1 DRTRAAATEH
11 PDRARGHRRAA
22 SVVGGARASVS
33 LRPALCFWIPFGNGK
48 MKSMAAWRVGFIPTV
63 DSRLVLIA
71 GFGGLLILMAFAGA
85 DGIQALQQ
93 IQTSNDRIR
102 DEFLLRTQ
110 VLERIRSDLYRSGT
124 DVRDYLLEPQAGR
137 AEGHRYTLLETRK
150 DMDAAL
156 QQYFGLLSSGEAQPF
171 TVLTQ
176 ELAAYWRVLE
186 PTFEWTARQRQ
197 EAGYAFLR
205 DDVFPRRTS
214 MLAIAGQIGRFNEAQ
229 LNSGKLAVQSTFRQ
243 FRSRL
248 TITLG
253 LTIALG
259 FVLAIF
265 STRKILKLEDTSAQH
280 YREMSHARAELKQL
294 SARLLKAQE
303 EERKLISRELHDEV
317 GQALTGVLVEM
328 ANFSNLI
335 RNREESALPKK
346 ADEIKRLLEG
356 SIGVVRN
363 MALLLRPSMLDDLGL
378 VPALQWQAREA
389 SKRSGIWVK
398 VAAEQVS
405 DELTEDHK
413 TCIYR
418 IVQEALHNIVQH
430 ANARNV
436 TITVTQEPDRLLLS
450 IQDDGRGFNPQQE
463 RGMGLIG
470 MEERVSALGG
480 RLIVESAS
488 GEGMLLRA
496 ALPLSQAATA
506 NAG

>member
-1 DRTRAAATEH
+1 
-11 PDRARGHRRAA
+11 
-22 SVVGGARASVS
+22 
-33 LRPALCFWIPFGNGK
+33 
-48 MKSMAAWRVGFIPTV
+48 MKSMAASRVGFIPTV

-85 DGIQALQQ
+85 DAIQALQR

-110 VLERIRSDLYRSGT
+110 VLERIRSDLYLSGT
-124 DVRDYLLEPQAGR
+124 DVRDYLLEPQAGK

-156 QQYFGLLSSGEAQPF
+156 QQYLRLLSSGEAQPF

-186 PTFEWTARQRQ
+186 PTFEWTAEQRQR
-197 EAGYAFLR
+197 AGYAFLR
-205 DDVFPRRTS
+205 DEVFPRRTA
-214 MLAIAGQIGRFNEAQ
+214 MLAIADQIGRFNEAQ
-229 LNSGKLAVQSTFRQ
+229 LNSGKLAVQRTFRQ

-248 TITLG
+248 MITIG
-253 LTIALG
+253 LTIVLG

-265 STRKILKLEDTSAQH
+265 STRKILKLEGTNAQH
-280 YREMSHARAELKQL
+280 YKEMSHARAELKQL
-294 SARLLKAQE
+294 SARLLEAQE

-328 ANFSNLI
+328 ANLSNLI
-335 RNREESALPKK
+335 RNKEESALSQK
-346 ADEIKRLLEG
+346 ADEIKRLLEE
-356 SIGVVRN
+356 SIGAVRN

-436 TITVTQEPDRLLLS
+436 RVTVTQEPDRLLLS

-488 GEGMLLRA
+488 GEGTLLRV
-496 ALPLSQAATA
+496 ALPLTQAVTA

>member
-1 DRTRAAATEH
+1 MKTMAAT
-11 PDRARGHRRAA
+11 
-22 SVVGGARASVS
+22 
-33 LRPALCFWIPFGNGK
+33 
-48 MKSMAAWRVGFIPTV
+48 RVGFIPTV

-71 GFGGLLILMAFAGA
+71 GFGGLLVLMAFAGA

-110 VLERIRSDLYRSGT
+110 VLERIRSDLYLSGT
-124 DVRDYLLEPQAGR
+124 YLRDYLLEPQAGR
-137 AEGHRYTLLETRK
+137 AEGHRYTLLETRQ

-156 QQYFGLLSSGEAQPF
+156 RQYSHLLSSGEAQPF

-186 PTFEWTARQRQ
+186 PTFEWTAEQRQR
-197 EAGYAFLR
+197 AGYAFLR
-205 DDVFPRRTS
+205 DEVFPRRTA
-214 MLAIAGQIGRFNEAQ
+214 MLAIADQIGRFNEAQ
-229 LNSGKLAVQSTFRQ
+229 LNSGKLAVQWTYRQ

-248 TITLG
+248 MLTLG

-265 STRKILKLEDTSAQH
+265 STWKILKLENTSAQH
-280 YREMSHARAELKQL
+280 YKEMSQARAELQRL
-294 SARLLKAQE
+294 SARLLEAQE

-328 ANFSNLI
+328 ANLSHLI
-335 RNREESALPKK
+335 RNKEESALSKK
-346 ADEIKRLLEG
+346 AGEIKGLLEE

-405 DELTEDHK
+405 DELPEDHK

-436 TITVTQEPDRLLLS
+436 TIAVTQEPDRLLLS

-463 RGMGLIG
+463 RGMGMIG
-470 MEERVSALGG
+470 MEERVSVLGG
-480 RLIVESAS
+480 RLTVESAS
-488 GEGMLLRA
+488 GEGTLLRVT
-496 ALPLSQAATA
+496 LPLSQAVTA
-506 NAG
+506 NPG

>member
-1 DRTRAAATEH
+1 LSKVSRA
-11 PDRARGHRRAA
+11 
-22 SVVGGARASVS
+22 
-33 LRPALCFWIPFGNGK
+33 
-48 MKSMAAWRVGFIPTV
+48 GFIPTM
-63 DSRLVLIA
+63 DSRLVLLA
-71 GFGGLLILMAFAGA
+71 GFGGLLILMAFAGV

-110 VLERIRSDLYRSGT
+110 VLERIRSDLYLSGT
-124 DVRDYLLEPQAGR
+124 YVRDYLLEPQAGK

-150 DMDAAL
+150 DMDAAV
-156 QQYFGLLSSGEAQPF
+156 QQYLQLLSRGEAQPF
-171 TVLTQ
+171 RVLIEQ
-176 ELAAYWRVLE
+176 LAAYWRILE
-186 PTFEWTARQRQ
+186 PTFEWTAEQRQR
-197 EAGYAFLR
+197 AGYAFLR
-205 DDVFPRRTS
+205 DEVFPRRTS

-229 LNSGKLAVQSTFRQ
+229 LNSGKVAVQRGFRQ

-248 TITLG
+248 TVTVV

-265 STRKILKLEDTSAQH
+265 SIRKILKLEDTSAQH
-280 YREMSHARAELKQL
+280 YTEMSHARVELKHL
-294 SARLLKAQE
+294 SARLLEAQE
-303 EERKLISRELHDEV
+303 EERRLISRELHDEV
-317 GQALTGVLVEM
+317 GQALTAVLVEM
-328 ANFSNLI
+328 ANLSNLI
-335 RNREESALPKK
+335 RGKEESALPKK
-346 ADEIKRLLEG
+346 VDEIKRLLEE

-389 SKRSGIWVK
+389 SKRSGLWVK
-398 VAAEQVS
+398 VAAEEVS
-405 DELTEDHK
+405 EELTEDHK

-436 TITVTQEPDRLLLS
+436 RITVTQEPDRLLLS
-450 IQDDGRGFNPQQE
+450 IQDDGRGFNPPQE

-480 RLIVESAS
+480 RLVVESAS
-488 GEGMLLRA
+488 GEGTVLRV
-496 ALPLSQAATA
+496 ALPLPQAATA
-506 NAG
+506 NG

>member
-1 DRTRAAATEH
+1 MKTMT
-11 PDRARGHRRAA
+11 
-22 SVVGGARASVS
+22 VS
-33 LRPALCFWIPFGNGK
+33 
-48 MKSMAAWRVGFIPTV
+48 RVGFIPTV

-71 GFGGLLILMAFAGA
+71 GFGGLLILMAFAGV

-102 DEFLLRTQ
+102 DQFLLRTQ
-110 VLERIRSDLYRSGT
+110 VLERIRSDLYLSGT
-124 DVRDYLLEPQAGR
+124 DVRDYLLEPQAGK
-137 AEGHRYTLLETRK
+137 ADGHRYTLLETRK

-156 QQYFGLLSSGEAQPF
+156 QQYLQLLSRSEAQPF
-171 TVLTQ
+171 RVLTEQ
-176 ELAAYWRVLE
+176 LAAYWRILE
-186 PTFEWTARQRQ
+186 PTFEWTAEQRQR
-197 EAGYAFLR
+197 AGYAFLR
-205 DDVFPRRTS
+205 DEVFPRRTS
-214 MLAIAGQIGRFNEAQ
+214 MLAIADQIGRFNETQ
-229 LNSGKLAVQSTFRQ
+229 LNSGKLAVQRGFRQ

-248 TITLG
+248 MVTVV

-265 STRKILKLEDTSAQH
+265 STRKILKLESTSARH
-280 YREMSHARAELKQL
+280 YTEMSHARVELKHL
-294 SARLLKAQE
+294 SARLLEAQE
-303 EERKLISRELHDEV
+303 DERRLISRELHDEV
-317 GQALTGVLVEM
+317 GQALAGVLVEM
-328 ANFSNLI
+328 ANLSNLI
-335 RNREESALPKK
+335 RNREEAALSKK
-346 ADEIKRLLEG
+346 VDEIKRLLEE

-389 SKRSGIWVK
+389 SKRSGLWVK
-398 VAAEQVS
+398 VAAEEVS

-436 TITVTQEPDRLLLS
+436 RIAVTQEPDRLLLS
-450 IQDDGRGFNPQQE
+450 IQDDGRGFNPPQE

-480 RLIVESAS
+480 RLVVESAS
-488 GEGMLLRA
+488 GEGTVLRVV
-496 ALPLSQAATA
+496 LPLTQAVTT
-506 NAG
+506 NG

>member
-1 DRTRAAATEH
+1 ME
-11 PDRARGHRRAA
+11 
-22 SVVGGARASVS
+22 
-33 LRPALCFWIPFGNGK
+33 
-48 MKSMAAWRVGFIPTV
+48 
-63 DSRLVLIA
+63 SRLVLIA
-71 GFGGLLILMAFAGA
+71 GFGGLLLLMAFAGA
-85 DGIQALQQ
+85 DGIQALKQ
-93 IQTSNDRIR
+93 IQKSNDRIR
-102 DEFLLRTQ
+102 EDFLLRTQ

-124 DVRDYLLEPQAGR
+124 DLRDYLLEPQAGR

-156 QQYFGLLSSGEAQPF
+156 EEYSRLLSSGETQPF
-171 TVLTQ
+171 TVLKR
-176 ELAAYWRVLE
+176 ELADYWRVLE
-186 PTFEWTARQRQ
+186 PTFEWTAARRQR
-197 EAGYAFLR
+197 AGYAFLR

-214 MLAIAGQIGRFNEAQ
+214 MLSIADQIGRLNEAQ
-229 LNSGKLAVQSTFRQ
+229 LNSGKVAVEGAFRQ
-243 FRSRL
+243 FQSRL

-259 FVLAIF
+259 LALAIF
-265 STRKILKLEDTSAQH
+265 STRKILKLEGTSAQH
-280 YREMSHARAELKQL
+280 YQEMSQARAELRQL
-294 SARLLKAQE
+294 SARLLEAQE
-303 EERKLISRELHDEV
+303 EERRLISRELHDEV

-328 ANFSNLI
+328 ANLSNLI
-335 RNREESALPKK
+335 RANKEEFALSQK
-346 ADEIKRLLEG
+346 ANEIKRLLEG

-398 VAAEQVS
+398 VAAGEVS
-405 DELTEDHK
+405 EELPEDHK
-413 TCIYR
+413 TCVYR

-436 TITVTQEPDRLLLS
+436 TITVAQEPDRLLLS
-450 IQDDGRGFNPQQE
+450 IQDDGRGFNPPQE

-480 RLIVESAS
+480 RLMVESAS
-488 GEGMLLRA
+488 GEGTLLRV
-496 ALPLSQAATA
+496 ALPLPQAVTA

>member
-1 DRTRAAATEH
+1 MKPMTVS
-11 PDRARGHRRAA
+11 RG
-22 SVVGGARASVS
+22 
-33 LRPALCFWIPFGNGK
+33 
-48 MKSMAAWRVGFIPTV
+48 GFIPAV
-63 DSRLVLIA
+63 DSRLVLLA
-71 GFGGLLILMAFAGA
+71 GFGGLLILMAFAGV

-110 VLERIRSDLYRSGT
+110 VLERIRSDLYLSGT
-124 DVRDYLLEPQAGR
+124 DVRDYLLEPQAGK
-137 AEGHRYTLLETRK
+137 ADGHRYTLLETRR

-156 QQYFGLLSSGEAQPF
+156 QEYLQLLSRGEAQPF
-171 TVLTQ
+171 TVLTR

-186 PTFEWTARQRQ
+186 PTFEWTAEQRQR
-197 EAGYAFLR
+197 AGYAFLR
-205 DDVFPRRTS
+205 DEVFPRRTS
-214 MLAIAGQIGRFNEAQ
+214 MLAIADQIGRFNEAQ
-229 LNSGKLAVQSTFRQ
+229 LNSGKLAVQQGFRQ

-248 TITLG
+248 MITVG

-265 STRKILKLEDTSAQH
+265 STRKILKLEATSAQH
-280 YREMSHARAELKQL
+280 YQEMSQTRVELKQL
-294 SARLLKAQE
+294 SARLLEAQE
-303 EERKLISRELHDEV
+303 EERRLISRELHDEV
-317 GQALTGVLVEM
+317 GQALTGVLLEM
-328 ANFSNLI
+328 ANLSNLI
-335 RNREESALPKK
+335 RNRQESALSKK
-346 ADEIKRLLEG
+346 ADEIKKMLEE

-405 DELTEDHK
+405 EELTEDHK
-413 TCIYR
+413 TCVYR
-418 IVQEALHNIVQH
+418 IVQEALHNIIQH

-436 TITVTQEPDRLLLS
+436 SITVTQERDRLLLS
-450 IQDDGRGFNPQQE
+450 VQDDGQGFSPPQE

-480 RLIVESAS
+480 RLVVESAS
-488 GEGMLLRA
+488 GEGTLLRV
-496 ALPLSQAATA
+496 ALPLPQAVTP
-506 NAG
+506 NGG

>member
-1 DRTRAAATEH
+1 MASSRA
-11 PDRARGHRRAA
+11 
-22 SVVGGARASVS
+22 
-33 LRPALCFWIPFGNGK
+33 
-48 MKSMAAWRVGFIPTV
+48 GFKPTV

-85 DGIQALQQ
+85 DGLQALQQ

-110 VLERIRSDLYRSGT
+110 VLERIRGDLYRSGT

-156 QQYFGLLSSGEAQPF
+156 QEYLRLLSADEAQPF
-171 TVLTQ
+171 HVLTQ
-176 ELAAYWRVLE
+176 ELAGYWRVLE
-186 PTFEWTARQRQ
+186 PTFEWTAEQRRK
-197 EAGYAFLR
+197 AGYAFLR

-214 MLAIAGQIGRFNEAQ
+214 MLAIADQIGRFNEAQ
-229 LNSGKLAVQSTFRQ
+229 LNSGKVAVQWTFHQ

-248 TITLG
+248 TITVG
-253 LTIALG
+253 LTIVLG

-265 STRKILKLEDTSAQH
+265 STRKILKLEDTSARH
-280 YREMSHARAELKQL
+280 YMEMSQTRAELKQL
-294 SARLLKAQE
+294 SARLLEAQE
-303 EERKLISRELHDEV
+303 EERKLISRELHDEI
-317 GQALTGVLVEM
+317 GQSLTGVLVEM
-328 ANFSNLI
+328 ANLSNLVP
-335 RNREESALPKK
+335 NKEESALSKK
-346 ADEIKRLLEG
+346 ADEIKRLLEQ
-356 SIGVVRN
+356 SISVVRN

-378 VPALQWQAREA
+378 VPALQWLAREA
-389 SKRSGIWVK
+389 SKRSGVWVQ

-413 TCIYR
+413 TCVYR

-430 ANARNV
+430 ANAKNV
-436 TITVTQEPDRLLLS
+436 KITVTQEADRLLLS
-450 IQDDGRGFNPQQE
+450 IQDDGRGFNTQQE

-480 RLIVESAS
+480 RLAVESAS
-488 GEGMLLRA
+488 GEGTLLRV
-496 ALPLSQAATA
+496 ALPLPEEIAA

>member
-1 DRTRAAATEH
+1 M
-11 PDRARGHRRAA
+11 AA
-22 SVVGGARASVS
+22 SRS
-33 LRPALCFWIPFGNGK
+33 
-48 MKSMAAWRVGFIPTV
+48 GFMPTV
-63 DSRLVLIA
+63 NSRLVLIA

-93 IQTSNDRIR
+93 IQTRNDLIR
-102 DEFLLRTQ
+102 DDFMLRTQ
-110 VLERIRSDLYRSGT
+110 VLERIRGDLYLSGT

-156 QQYFGLLSSGEAQPF
+156 QQYSQLLSSGEAEPF
-171 TVLTQ
+171 RVLTR

-186 PTFEWTARQRQ
+186 PTFEWTAERRQK
-197 EAGYAFLR
+197 AGDAFLR
-205 DDVFPRRTS
+205 DEVFPRRTS
-214 MLAIAGQIGRFNEAQ
+214 MLAIADQIRRFNEAQ
-229 LNSGKLAVQSTFRQ
+229 LNSGKVAVQLSYQQ

-248 TITLG
+248 LITIG

-259 FVLAIF
+259 LVLAIF
-265 STRKILKLEDTSAQH
+265 STRKILELEDTSDRH
-280 YREMSHARAELKQL
+280 YKEISHARVELKQL
-294 SARLLKAQE
+294 SARLLEAQE
-303 EERKLISRELHDEV
+303 EERRLISRELHDEV

-328 ANFSNLI
+328 ANLSNLM
-335 RNREESALPKK
+335 RNKEEPALSTK
-346 ADEIKRLLEG
+346 ADEIKRLLEE
-356 SIGVVRN
+356 SISVVRN

-378 VPALQWQAREA
+378 VPALQWQAREV
-389 SKRSGIWVK
+389 SKRNGIWVK

-418 IVQEALHNIVQH
+418 IVQEALHNIVKH

-436 TITVTQEPDRLLLS
+436 TITVSQEPDRLLLS
-450 IQDDGRGFNPQQE
+450 IQDDGRGFNPPQE

-480 RLIVESAS
+480 RLVVESAV
-488 GEGMLLRA
+488 GEGTLLRV
-496 ALPLSQAATA
+496 ALPLSQVVTA
-506 NAG
+506 NVG